1 MQKQH
6 RAVVFAYSSIGYEC
20 LTELLERGIHIGAV
34 YTHEDDPAEER
45 WFRSVRALAE
55 EKGLS
60 VRTPGRLGEEEVAVV
75 RELRPDLIFSF
86 YYRLVI
92 PLALLDLA
100 PLGAFNI
107 HGALLPRYR
116 GRACVNWAVLRG
128 ETETGVTL
136 HHMTERV
143 DAGRIVD
150 REAVLIGPDD
160 TAHDVFKKMI
170 PAARAVLRRSLPAI
184 LAGTA
189 QGYEQD
195 ESQATYF
202 GRRRPEDGLI
212 DWSRPARQV
221 YDLVR
226 AVTHPFPGAFTYTP
240 CLEERKTEG
249 KMEGKKLKKLFV
261 WAAKPLPKEEC
272 AAPGFVVSSCPLTVG
287 TGSGVLRI
295 ERAQWSGEEEV
306 KGDELRLPVGVV
318 LTGNGRERE

>member
-1 MQKQH
+1 MQKRH

-20 LTELLERGIHIGAV
+20 LTELWAQGVEIGAV

-45 WFRSVRALAE
+45 WFPSVRELAG
-55 EKGLS
+55 EKGLP
-60 VRTPGRLGEEEVAVV
+60 VRTPDKLGEEEVEVV

-86 YYRLVI
+86 YYRFII
-92 PLALLDLA
+92 PPSLLELA

-150 REAVLIGPDD
+150 QEAVPIGPDD
-160 TAHDVFKKMI
+160 TAYEVFKKMI
-170 PAARAVLRRSLPAI
+170 PAARTVLRRSLPAI
-184 LAGTA
+184 LAGAA
-189 QGYEQD
+189 QGRGQD
-195 ESQATYF
+195 ESQAAYF

-212 DWSRPARQV
+212 VWSKPAGEIHN
-221 YDLVR
+221 LVR
-226 AVTHPFPGAFTYTP
+226 AVTHPFPGAFTYAD
-240 CLEERKTEG
+240 RAYKEG
-249 KMEGKKLKKLFV
+249 STGTSLRKLFV
-261 WAAKPLPKEEC
+261 WAAKPLPERGAKER
-272 AAPGFVVSSCPLTVG
+272 ATPGLVLSSCPPVVSA
-287 TGSGVLRI
+287 GSGVLRI
-295 ERAQWSGEEEV
+295 ERAQWSGEEEL

-318 LTGNGRERE
+318 LTGSGRERE

>member
-6 RAVVFAYSSIGYEC
+6 RAVVFAYSSVGYEC
-20 LTELLERGIHIGAV
+20 LAELLASGVHVVAV

-45 WFRSVRALAE
+45 WFRSVQELAE
-55 EKGLS
+55 EKGLPVHVPDS
-60 VRTPGRLGEEEVAVV
+60 LGEEEARTI
-75 RELRPDLIFSF
+75 RELRPDVIFSF

-92 PLALLDLA
+92 PLSILRLA

-150 REAVLIGPDD
+150 QEVVPIDPDD
-160 TAHDVFKKMI
+160 TAYDVSEKMI
-170 PAARAVLRRSLPAI
+170 PAAGEVLRRSLPAI
-184 LAGTA
+184 LANAA
-189 QGYEQD
+189 QGREQD

-202 GRRRPEDGLI
+202 GRRRPEDGQI
-212 DWSRPARQV
+212 DWTQPARMI

-226 AVTHPFPGAFTYTP
+226 AVAHPFPGAFTYLEGEKLFIWTAKFL
-240 CLEERKTEG
+240 LEE
-249 KMEGKKLKKLFV
+249 
-261 WAAKPLPKEEC
+261 EC
-272 AAPGFVVSSCPLTVG
+272 FAPGFVVSSCPLKVG
-287 TGSGVLRI
+287 AGSGVLRI
-295 ERAQWSGEEEV
+295 DRAQWSGGEEL
-306 KGDELRLPVGVV
+306 KGDELRLPLGV
-318 LTGNGRERE
+318 TMGNGHERE